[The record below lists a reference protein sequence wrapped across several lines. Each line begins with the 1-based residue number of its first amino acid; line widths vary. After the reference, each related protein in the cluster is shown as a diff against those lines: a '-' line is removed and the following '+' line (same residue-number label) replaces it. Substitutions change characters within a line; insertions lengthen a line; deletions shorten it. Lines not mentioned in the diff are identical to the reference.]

1 MYNVLVQLTRE
12 FDFKQVIVVRIDLK
26 MGKGKLA
33 VQVAHAAISAFEE
46 ARKRRPEWVQAW
58 LDEGQAKVAVKVG
71 DLGELMKLKS
81 EAAKQRFPHSLVTD
95 RGLTQLPPSTIT
107 CLGIGPAPSIDL
119 DELTGALPLL

>member
-1 MYNVLVQLTRE
+1 VYEVLVPLTRE
-12 FDFKQVIVVRIDLK
+12 FDFKQVIAVRTDLK

-33 VQVAHAAISAFEE
+33 VQVAHAAISASEE
-46 ARKRRPEWVQAW
+46 ARKRCPDWLQAW
-58 LDEGQAKVAVKVG
+58 LNEGQAKVVVKVG

-81 EAAKQRFPHSLVTD
+81 EAAKQRFPHSLITD

-119 DELTGALPLL
+119 DELTGEFPLL

>member
-1 MYNVLVQLTRE
+1 MAPLTRE
-12 FDFKQVIVVRIDLK
+12 FDFKQVIAVRTDLR

-58 LDEGQAKVAVKVG
+58 LDEGQAKVVVKVG

-81 EAAKQRFPHSLVTD
+81 EAAKQRFPFHLITD

-107 CLGIGPAPSIDL
+107 CLGIGPAPSIKL
-119 DELTGALPLL
+119 DELTGALTLL